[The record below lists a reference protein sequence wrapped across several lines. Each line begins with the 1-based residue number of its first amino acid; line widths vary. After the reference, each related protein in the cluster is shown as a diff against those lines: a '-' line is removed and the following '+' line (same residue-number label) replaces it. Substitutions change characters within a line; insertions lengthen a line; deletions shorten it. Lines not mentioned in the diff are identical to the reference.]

1 MRSCEF
7 LETSAVDNWMSAR
20 EKVEQLF
27 ADSRVDVYRY
37 LILLG
42 LNPAE
47 AQEATQE
54 VFLRLYQALSKGD
67 EIENERAWIFRVAH
81 NHGLNVR
88 AKRRRTVSLEFVQ
101 LPYEAGLEQGLS
113 DDERK
118 RLLESALDRMS
129 PQERQCLHLR
139 VQGLKYREIGEA
151 IGVGTSTVAKFLQR
165 AVEKVRGLAKE

>member
-1 MRSCEF
+1 
-7 LETSAVDNWMSAR
+7 MSAR
-20 EKVEQLF
+20 RKVEQLF
-27 ADSRVDVYRY
+27 EEAREDVYRY

-42 LNPAE
+42 LSPAE
-47 AQEATQE
+47 AQEATQD

-67 EIENERAWIFRVAH
+67 SIDNERAWIFRVAH

-88 AKRRRTVSLEFVQ
+88 AKQRRTVSIEEGVQ
-101 LPYEAGLEQGLS
+101 VPGYKAGLDEALI

-118 RLLESALDRMS
+118 RLLESALARMS

-151 IGVGTSTVAKFLQR
+151 LGVGTSTVAKFLQR
-165 AVEKVRGLAKE
+165 AVEKARGAASGY

>member
-1 MRSCEF
+1 
-7 LETSAVDNWMSAR
+7 MSAR
-20 EKVEQLF
+20 RKVEQLF
-27 ADSRVDVYRY
+27 EEAREDVYRY

-42 LNPAE
+42 LSPAE
-47 AQEATQE
+47 AQEATQD

-67 EIENERAWIFRVAH
+67 SIDNERAWVFRVAH

-88 AKRRRTVSLEFVQ
+88 AKQRRTLSLEGVQ
-101 LPYEAGLEQGLS
+101 VPGYKAGLDEALI

-118 RLLESALDRMS
+118 RLLESALARMS

-151 IGVGTSTVAKFLQR
+151 LGVGTSTVAKFLQR
-165 AVEKVRGLAKE
+165 AVEKARGVASGY